1 MLRRNSQEHFL
12 FNAIVSGEV
21 SYFTANELVTKL
33 NHPQSNLTTNFVANK
48 ALLLPP
54 PTPHTV
60 LLYSLVVQ
68 LYFPAHD
75 ICSVYDSEIRRCVA
89 RQ

>member
-33 NHPQSNLTTNFVANK
+33 NHPQQSKISTNFVANK
-48 ALLLPP
+48 ALLLSA
-54 PTPHTV
+54 PHSIYSVAV
-60 LLYSLVVQ
+60 LTGGATLL
-68 LYFPAHD
+68 P
-75 ICSVYDSEIRRCVA
+75 CT
-89 RQ
+89 